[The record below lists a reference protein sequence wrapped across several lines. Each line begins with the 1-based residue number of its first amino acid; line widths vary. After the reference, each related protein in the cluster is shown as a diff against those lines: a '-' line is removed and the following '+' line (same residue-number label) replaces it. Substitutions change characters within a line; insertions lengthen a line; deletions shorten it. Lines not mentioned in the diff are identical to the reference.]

1 MGTFRSIFIIVIGF
15 LIAALIVVMAFKQ
28 WSFDTMMQGMLSKSV
43 ELKSVEQNELDNY
56 LILDV
61 RAEEEFEVSHLPG
74 AVQITPE
81 STQFDESILN
91 SEKPVLVY
99 CSVGLRSEK
108 LGERLQQAN
117 PDLKVFNLNGG
128 IFQWSNQ
135 EKKLVDSADKPTKS
149 VHTYNAAWS
158 FWVSKGEKVY

>member
-15 LIAALIVVMAFKQ
+15 LIAALIVAMAFKQ
-28 WSFDTMMQGMLSKSV
+28 WSFDTMLQGILSKSV
-43 ELKSVEQNELDNY
+43 ELKSVEQNELENY

-61 RAEEEFEVSHLPG
+61 RAQEEYEVSHIPG
-74 AVQITPE
+74 AVQVNPE
-81 STQFDESILN
+81 STEFDESILN

-117 PDLKVFNLNGG
+117 PDLKVYNLNGG

-135 EKKLVDSADKPTKS
+135 EKKLVDNTEQPTKS